1 MVGKNDKRSMGIVN
15 GMQQLQKV
23 YKCLGI
29 FSSLQI
35 LIGATWQQLLQND
48 SYYRT
53 IGR

>member
-29 FSSLQI
+29 FSLQMT
-35 LIGATWQQLLQND
+35 IGAT
-48 SYYRT
+48 
-53 IGR
+53 